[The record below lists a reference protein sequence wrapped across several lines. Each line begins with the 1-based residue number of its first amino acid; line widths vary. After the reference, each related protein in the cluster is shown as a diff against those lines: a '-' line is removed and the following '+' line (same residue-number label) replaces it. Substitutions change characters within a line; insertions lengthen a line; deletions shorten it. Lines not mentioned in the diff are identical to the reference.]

1 MGKLYLVATPI
12 GNLED
17 ISARALRILREAVCI
32 AAEDTRQTGKLLAH
46 FEIHTPMISYHEHNK
61 LTRLDAVLGRL
72 ETGDVALVSDAGTPG
87 LNDPGYELVRAALAA
102 GREVAPVPGPC
113 APIAA
118 LTASGLP
125 TDSFVYLG
133 YLPRRSAARKTF
145 LAPWRDERRT
155 LIALETPHRLLE
167 SLEDL
172 LSALGDR
179 PLAVAR
185 ELTKLHEEFVRGTVR
200 QVQQH
205 FRAHPP
211 LGEITLVIGG
221 AEEAEKWDEAK
232 VRTAAQ
238 REAERDLPAAQI
250 AEDIAAQSGWTK
262 RDVYNLIHADRKQ
275 KRT

>member
-1 MGKLYLVATPI
+1 
-12 GNLED
+12 
-17 ISARALRILREAVCI
+17 
-32 AAEDTRQTGKLLAH
+32 
-46 FEIHTPMISYHEHNK
+46 
-61 LTRLDAVLGRL
+61 
-72 ETGDVALVSDAGTPG
+72 
-87 LNDPGYELVRAALAA
+87 
-102 GREVAPVPGPC
+102 
-113 APIAA
+113 
-118 LTASGLP
+118 
-125 TDSFVYLG
+125 
-133 YLPRRSAARKTF
+133 
-145 LAPWRDERRT
+145 
-155 LIALETPHRLLE
+155 
-167 SLEDL
+167 
-172 LSALGDR
+172 
-179 PLAVAR
+179 VAR